1 MRYFILVSVLCVVP
15 LLSACGSGNKLG
27 REAVTGKV
35 TLNGRP
41 LAEGSIMFEPTSGRG
56 AMGGGRIENGNYR
69 LSVQGGLP
77 PGEYIVR
84 ISAAA
89 TGRNAPAATPPGETP
104 GAGAD
109 PPEMIPPAW
118 NSQSR
123 HTVEVGD
130 GSNEF
135 NFDIRTQ

>member
-1 MRYFILVSVLCVVP
+1 MRYFALVSVFCVVS
-15 LLSACGSGNKLG
+15 LLFGCGPGNKLG

-56 AMGGGRIENGNYR
+56 AMGGGRIENGTYR

-77 PGEYIVR
+77 PGEYVVR

-89 TGRNAPAATPPGETP
+89 TGRNAAAAPPGETP
-104 GAGAD
+104 GAGGR
-109 PPEMIPPAW
+109 PA
-118 NSQSR
+118 
-123 HTVEVGD
+123 GD
-130 GSNEF
+130 DSAGLE
-135 NFDIRTQ
+135 